1 MKTALYLLFCIW
13 FFLPCTAY
21 AYLDP
26 GTGNALVYVVMSF
39 IGAAAFSLKGI
50 VYKLLGKSAGNDDA
64 SDEYVRNNIVI
75 FNEGKMYWYTFKPV
89 VEALI
94 AQKVHFN
101 YYTMDIHDPCLE
113 IDNVYLH
120 NQYIGNGNRAY
131 VKIGTLQANV
141 VLSTTPNIG
150 TPGFPIPRSPNIKKL
165 VHVFHAFSDMTVYHI
180 GSLDNYDAVLMVGEF
195 ERDIIRNL
203 EAVRHLPAKDL
214 VVAGLPYMDELAK
227 EKRTADEGI
236 SRTGKPTVLIAPSWS
251 KKGCLMEYGT
261 EFIADIARAGYNV
274 IVRPHP
280 QSLKV
285 EKELIA
291 NAVELLS
298 EFNNVVWDY
307 DIDGSASMGRADI
320 MISDASY
327 VRLDF
332 LLLYNKPVITLEIP
346 FESMDIFERAY
357 IGESWIEN
365 RMAELG
371 SVLNHDTI
379 CNIVNEIEKT
389 LSFSTSESIQQF
401 RNKNLSNFMHSGE
414 VIAEYLIDKSR
425 KNSEV

>member
-1 MKTALYLLFCIW
+1 MW

-39 IGAAAFSLKGI
+39 IGAAAFSLKGMAYR
-50 VYKLLGKSAGNDDA
+50 VLGKSVDNDTLSGDY
-64 SDEYVRNNIVI
+64 SRNNIVI
-75 FNEGKMYWYTFKPV
+75 FSEGKMYWYTFKPV

-94 AQKVHFN
+94 ARKIHFD
-101 YYTMDIHDPCLE
+101 YYTMDIYDPCLE
-113 IDNVYLH
+113 IDNIYCH
-120 NQYIGNGNRAY
+120 NKYIGKGNRAY
-131 VKIGTLQANV
+131 VKVGTLQANV
-141 VLSTTPNIG
+141 VLATTPNIG
-150 TPGFPIPRSPNIKKL
+150 TEGFPIPRSSDIRKL

-195 ERDIIRNL
+195 ERSIIRKLEKARNL
-203 EAVRHLPAKDL
+203 PLKEL
-214 VVAGLPYMDELAK
+214 VPAGLPYMDELAK
-227 EKRTADEGI
+227 EKNTKYSTDSKNGR
-236 SRTGKPTVLIAPSWS
+236 PTVLVAPSWS

-261 EFIADIARAGYNV
+261 EFIVDIARAGYNV

-285 EKELIA
+285 EKELIRK
-291 NAVELLS
+291 AVEILS
-298 EFNNVVWDY
+298 CFKNVVWDY
-307 DIDGSASMGRADI
+307 DVDGSASMSVADI

-365 RMAELG
+365 KMAELG
-371 SVLNHDTI
+371 AVLNHETI
-379 CNIVNEIEKT
+379 GNIVNEIEKT
-389 LSFSTSESIQQF
+389 LSSNKSVSIRQF
-401 RNKNLSNFMHSGE
+401 RNEHLSNFMHSGE
-414 VIAEYLIDKSR
+414 VIAGYLIENSR
-425 KNSEV
+425 KIGGV